1 VDRGFVVPSAQFKLY
16 VSRFAH
22 PSTVYGPPST
32 GYGHKVN
39 MNAIE
44 TNNLTRKF
52 GERIAVDS
60 LTLSIPQGK
69 VFGFLGPN
77 GAGKTTTVRMLSAL
91 IAPTSGT
98 ANVNG
103 YFIGADDEDVR
114 RSVGILTETPGLY
127 GKLTAMQNLVFF
139 AGLYEVDDA
148 TATRQAERYLRL
160 MGLWERRDD
169 KVAGFSKGMRQKVA
183 IARALIHEPPVV
195 FLDEPTGGLDPEAAR
210 TVRDF
215 IRELH
220 VEGRTIFLTTH
231 NLTEA
236 DELCDLIAVFRTRL
250 LQLGTPANLRRALY
264 GTGTLVRFAP
274 GSDPNQWLPVA
285 KTLQFVHDVS
295 AQDGTMAVHL
305 DDPDSQNPALIQALV
320 EAGAPIRYVEPMTHS
335 LEDVYLELLG
345 EAEAEGGTE

>member
-1 VDRGFVVPSAQFKLY
+1 
-16 VSRFAH
+16 
-22 PSTVYGPPST
+22 
-32 GYGHKVN
+32 
-39 MNAIE
+39 MNSIE
-44 TNNLTRKF
+44 TTNLTRKF
-52 GERIAVDS
+52 GERTAVDS
-60 LTLSIPQGK
+60 LTLSIPSGT

-77 GAGKTTTVRMLSAL
+77 GAGKTTTVRMLAAL
-91 IAPTSGT
+91 ISPTSGT
-98 ANVNG
+98 ASVNAHN
-103 YFIGADDEDVR
+103 ITEQSEDVR

-127 GKLTAMQNLVFF
+127 GKLTAIQNLVFF
-139 AGLYEVDDA
+139 AGLYEVDEA
-148 TATRQAERYLRL
+148 TATKQAERYLRL

-195 FLDEPTGGLDPEAAR
+195 FLDEPTAGLDPEAAR

-250 LQLGTPANLRRALY
+250 MRVYTPANLRRALF
-264 GTGTLVRFAP
+264 GTGTVVRLTP
-274 GSDPNQWLPVA
+274 GSDPTNWIPVA
-285 KTLQFVHDVS
+285 RALPFVHSVT
-295 AQDGTMAVHL
+295 AEDGALAIHL
-305 DDPDSQNPALIQALV
+305 DDPDNQNAQLIQSLV
-320 EAGAPIRYVEPMTHS
+320 AGGAPIRYVEPMTHS

-345 EAEAEGGTE
+345 EEAAANE